1 MYTLTPI
8 VVEFNAL
15 INPGSE
21 RQGSEICRVLQSSKT
36 STLSLRKRET
46 MTRVAIVTGG
56 NKGIGY
62 ATCRALAKKFDG
74 GDVFLTARS
83 AERGNAAVEE
93 LAKEGCTVKF
103 HQLDIDDVASIE
115 KVV

>member
-1 MYTLTPI
+1 
-8 VVEFNAL
+8 
-15 INPGSE
+15 
-21 RQGSEICRVLQSSKT
+21 
-36 STLSLRKRET
+36 

-83 AERGNAAVEE
+83 AERGNAAVADLE
-93 LAKEGCTVKF
+93 KEGCTVKF

-115 KVV
+115 KASGMHYMSDTNTCNLMVINTVRDYDIFPISSSDICAIRFDMSKIYT

>member
-1 MYTLTPI
+1 
-8 VVEFNAL
+8 
-15 INPGSE
+15 
-21 RQGSEICRVLQSSKT
+21 
-36 STLSLRKRET
+36 

-115 KVV
+115 KASGTHCDINSYKLIIINTIRYSDIFTSMRSSASLQTQKWPDIWG